1 MWSRQRSRCDRPVL
15 FQPPSPHYCT
25 SSSALVDSI
34 QYIHAHDVS
43 PILFIIVLEA
53 GDRDEPVD
61 LPHSQV
67 QRELRWLF
75 GAIATNTTTNTIIS
89 GSGSGSSGSSGG
101 AVVAGFHAHGDG
113 EAEEGSLAGQP
124 AAAVVGDDVSL
135 LRFE

>member
-34 QYIHAHDVS
+34 QYIHAHDVL

-61 LPHSQV
+61 LSHSQV

-75 GAIATNTTTNTIIS
+75 GAIATTTS
-89 GSGSGSSGSSGG
+89 GGGSSGG

-113 EAEEGSLAGQP
+113 EAEEGSLAGHP

-135 LRFE
+135 LRFV